1 MVLSELMGYCCG
13 CVQREGDR
21 DGALWNHAL
30 FVWVGPERERLLW
43 DQTERECVLCPEND
57 MERKSFVFQ
66 QLFLRAHAI
75 ALFTPVVCQL
85 WQQQQAHHHYS
96 LLLLLLLFVVGK
108 SALSLLWW
116 LLHTVYLCALLL
128 STLLLQ

>member
-1 MVLSELMGYCCG
+1 
-13 CVQREGDR
+13 
-21 DGALWNHAL
+21 
-30 FVWVGPERERLLW
+30 VGPDR
-43 DQTERECVLCPEND
+43 ERECVLCSEND
-57 MERKSFVFQ
+57 MEKKSFVFQ

-75 ALFTPVVCQL
+75 ALFTPVVYQL

-96 LLLLLLLFVVGK
+96 LLLLLLLLLVVGK